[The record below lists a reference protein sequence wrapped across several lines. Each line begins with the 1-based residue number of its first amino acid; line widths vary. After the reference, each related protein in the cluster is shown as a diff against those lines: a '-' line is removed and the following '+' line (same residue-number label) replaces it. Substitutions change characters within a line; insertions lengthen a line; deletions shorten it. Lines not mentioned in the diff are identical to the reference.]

1 MNTKRETFFYIH
13 NHKTG
18 GVTFRAEILKNNFG
32 QKLKSEYPAPSYYY
46 YYSKEAVEWTLRTL
60 CYTCYASHSY
70 RLSSIPKLA
79 DHKIYAI
86 SFTREPID
94 IFLSTYFHFRSKDT
108 ISPWHPTKKM
118 LLKEFL
124 HRFLNDRSFN
134 RLPLYVSQEE
144 FICGDLHM
152 GQPSD
157 IIKQPFG
164 VFHLFPLERFD
175 DAMICL
181 EALYPAYFKDCSY
194 AMRLNKLFRDQKIDT
209 EIIKMIEQLPWI
221 ERDRELHKFSQQY
234 LDRLLE
240 GLFPGK
246 ETLERARSDFRKRCE
261 DRKEAFGKT
270 TAKMPIE
277 KRLKRAARILI
288 RGY

>member
-1 MNTKRETFFYIH
+1 MNVKRETFFHIH
-13 NHKTG
+13 NPKTG
-18 GVTFRAEILKNNFG
+18 GVSFREILQNNFG
-32 QKLKSEYPAPSYYY
+32 KNLKSDYPAPSYYY
-46 YYSKEAVEWTLRTL
+46 FSREAVEWALRMY
-60 CYTCYASHSY
+60 CYTCYTSHNY

-86 SFTREPID
+86 SFTRDPID
-94 IFLSTYFHFRSKDT
+94 RVVSSYFHARELIT
-108 ISPWHPTKKM
+108 TGHWHPAKKM
-118 LLKEFL
+118 LLKDFL
-124 HRFLNDRSFN
+124 DRLLNDRSFN

-181 EALYPAYFKDCSY
+181 EALYPVYFKDCSY
-194 AMRLNKLFRDQKIDT
+194 AVRLNKSFRDQKIDT
-209 EIIKMIEQLPWI
+209 EIIKMIERLPWI
-221 ERDRELHKFSQQY
+221 ERDRELHRFSRQY

-240 GLFPGK
+240 ELFPGK

>member
-1 MNTKRETFFYIH
+1 MNVKRETFFHIH
-13 NHKTG
+13 NPKTG
-18 GVTFRAEILKNNFG
+18 GVSFREILQNNFG
-32 QKLKSEYPAPSYYY
+32 KNLKSDYPAPSYYY
-46 YYSKEAVEWTLRTL
+46 FSREAVEWALRMY
-60 CYTCYASHSY
+60 CYTCYTSHNY

-86 SFTREPID
+86 SFTRDPID
-94 IFLSTYFHFRSKDT
+94 RVVSSYFHARELIT
-108 ISPWHPTKKM
+108 TGHWHPAKKM
-118 LLKEFL
+118 LLKDFL
-124 HRFLNDRSFN
+124 DRLLNDRSFN

-144 FICGDLHM
+144 FVCGDLHV

-157 IIKQPFG
+157 IIQQPFG
-164 VFHLFPLERFD
+164 VAHLFPLERFD

-181 EALYPAYFKDCSY
+181 EALYPVYFKDCSY
-194 AMRLNKLFRDQKIDT
+194 AVCLNKSFRDQKIDT
-209 EIIKMIEQLPWI
+209 EIIKMIERLPWI
-221 ERDRELHKFSQQY
+221 ERDRELHRFSRQY

-240 GLFPGK
+240 ELFPGK